1 MSCAECKL
9 VNREVTASM
18 EFCARRCVIMDEM
31 DFFNANSSV
40 HEHWLS
46 ITSGP
51 VAEEMLF

>member
-18 EFCARRCVIMDEM
+18 EFCMRRCVIMDEM

-40 HEHWLS
+40 HEHLLS